1 MESQAQTLKT
11 CSLCVNPLVL
21 RCNTCCVGLCSSC
34 VEKHVSSNRGHIHD
48 VSLYADS
55 PVFSQARV
63 LINVKSPLKNI
74 KRVRFLRGN
83 EVWISG
89 KDKGIRRVDI
99 NGSEIGTV
107 NTVSGIFPHDIAVT
121 SSGNLLYSDFRSC
134 TIMEVKD
141 GVISPLI
148 KYEDW
153 TPQGLCSTSDGGLLV
168 SLMKPNFS
176 ESKVNRYAGTEL
188 IQEIQFDGKRKPI
201 FGTGNFLLYLAENKN
216 KDICIADCNAYQ
228 VVVLNIYGK
237 VRFQYNGLT
246 SKSVTKFV
254 PRCIGTDS
262 KSQILVADREN
273 HVVHIISK
281 DGQFVSLI
289 DSCSLSH
296 PCGLAVDDKDRL
308 WIGEFDSGRLKV
320 ISY

>member
-1 MESQAQTLKT
+1 M
-11 CSLCVNPLVL
+11 
-21 RCNTCCVGLCSSC
+21 
-34 VEKHVSSNRGHIHD
+34 EKHVSSNRGHNHD
-48 VSLYADS
+48 VSMYGDS
-55 PVFSQARV
+55 PIFNQARV
-63 LINVKSPLKNI
+63 LVNIKSPLKHI
-74 KRVRFLRGN
+74 KRVSFLRGN

-99 NGSEIGTV
+99 NGSEIGAV
-107 NTVSGIFPHDIAVT
+107 NTVSGIFPHDIAVS

-134 TIMEVKD
+134 AVMEVKE
-141 GVISPLI
+141 GVISSLI
-148 KYEDW
+148 KYQDW
-153 TPQGLCSTSDGGLLV
+153 TPQGLCITGDGGLLV

-176 ESKVNRYAGTEL
+176 ESKVNRYAGTKL
-188 IQEIQFDGKRKPI
+188 IKEIQFDEKRKPI
-201 FGTGNFLLYLAENKN
+201 FGTGNFLLYLTENRN
-216 KDICIADCNAYQ
+216 KDICIADCNTNQ
-228 VVVLNIYGK
+228 VVVLNVYGK
-237 VRFQYNGLT
+237 VRFRYNGLIA

-273 HVVHIISK
+273 HVIHIISR

-289 DSCSLSH
+289 DSCSLDH